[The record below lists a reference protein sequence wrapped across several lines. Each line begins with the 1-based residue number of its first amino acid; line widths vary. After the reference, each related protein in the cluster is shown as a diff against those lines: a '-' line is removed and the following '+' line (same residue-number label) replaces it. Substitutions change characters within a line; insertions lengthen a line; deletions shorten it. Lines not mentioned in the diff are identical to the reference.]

1 MLALPAGIKLAV
13 GYNILCNRCSNLNG
27 FTPRFYFKRRVF
39 IWRYTKTQKCS
50 LCSSTKCILI
60 PNLYPEVTNIRSD
73 LHSSRSHFPAD
84 DGSLTSANISADA
97 FSLNK
102 PRSSWEQSCCS
113 SCQKGSPLKHWLI
126 AKQASWFA
134 FPTCK
139 NSCYC
144 SSKTI
149 PSSYL
154 RDCARPTQASMSN
167 SLLPPSSKAGSPKRV
182 PVQTWTRDIDVTAQ
196 FAFSISEQAN
206 SCTGSGSHMPIS
218 PSS

>member
-1 MLALPAGIKLAV
+1 MEIHKDTKMFSV
-13 GYNILCNRCSNLNG
+13 
-27 FTPRFYFKRRVF
+27 FFHKMYFN
-39 IWRYTKTQKCS
+39 TKFVS
-50 LCSSTKCILI
+50 
-60 PNLYPEVTNIRSD
+60 RSD
-73 LHSSRSHFPAD
+73 KHQKWSPQLPLSAD

-126 AKQASWFA
+126 AKQASWSA

-154 RDCARPTQASMSN
+154 RDCARPMQASMSN
-167 SLLPPSSKAGSPKRV
+167 SLLPPSSKAGSPKHV
-182 PVQTWTRDIDVTAQ
+182 PVQTWTRGMDVTAQ
-196 FAFSISEQAN
+196 FAFSISKQAN